1 MNDTILKGKIA
12 LFSKTLPF
20 TKEPYSKKSWGHPL
34 HSLCSYQGKLKP
46 SLAYW
51 LIKYFVPEN
60 GKILDPIG
68 GVGTIALEGA
78 LNGRYSVTNDKSPF
92 ASIIANAKTSQ
103 INYNDFIIY
112 FNEIKE
118 KVAEVTLTKDEKHS
132 VNFGLNARVKDY
144 YHPKTLVELL
154 KLRKILGTETI
165 DDLTPNKA
173 FFWASLLHILHGNRP
188 YALSRNSH
196 PITPFSPTGEFIY
209 KNTFEKIQEKAFRA
223 LSAGY
228 PNDFIP
234 GKSYYGDFREIA
246 NKEVG
251 GFDAIITSPPFYGM
265 RFDRP
270 NWLRLW
276 FCGWEEHDFKEQSLG
291 FLERQQTKNINVYYD
306 FFDVCRKLISENGI
320 LILHLGKGG
329 KKDMS
334 EELKIIS
341 SDKFKYIDE
350 ITENVQR
357 VANHGIKD
365 KGLTIAHNLLFFT
378 PK

>member
-1 MNDTILKGKIA
+1 MENNTLKEKIA
-12 LFSKTLPF
+12 FFSESLPF
-20 TKEPYSKKSWGHPL
+20 TKDPYSKKSWGHPL

-51 LIKYFVPEN
+51 LIKMFVPDN
-60 GKILDPIG
+60 GRLLDPIG

-78 LNGRYSVTNDKSPF
+78 LNGCYCVTNDKSPF
-92 ASIIANAKTSQ
+92 ASIIANSKVTKINHTEFIDYLSQ
-103 INYNDFIIY
+103 VREKFEAIN
-112 FNEIKE
+112 
-118 KVAEVTLTKDEKHS
+118 LTEDDLKAAD
-132 VNFGLNARVKDY
+132 FGLNAKVKDY
-144 YHPKTLVELL
+144 YHPNTLQELL
-154 KLRKILGTETI
+154 KLRKILNNEVVS
-165 DDLTPNKA
+165 DLLPVQS
-173 FFWASLLHILHGNRP
+173 FFWSCLLHILHGNRP

-209 KNTFEKIQEKAFRA
+209 KNTFEKIEEKALRA
-223 LSAGY
+223 LSKGY
-228 PNDFIP
+228 PDSFRNGQSFF
-234 GKSYYGDFREIA
+234 GDFRNLASE
-246 NKEVG
+246 KLER
-251 GFDAIITSPPFYGM
+251 FDTIITSPPFYGM

-276 FCGWEEHDFKEQSLG
+276 FCGWGDINFKEESLG
-291 FLERQQTKNINVYYD
+291 FLERQQTKDIKVYSE
-306 FFDVCRKLISENGI
+306 FFNVCRELITPKGV

-341 SDKFKYIDE
+341 SDMFNFVDE
-350 ITENVQR
+350 ITEDVQS

>member
-1 MNDTILKGKIA
+1 MNDIMLKEKID
-12 LFSKTLPF
+12 LFNKTLPF

-51 LIKYFVPEN
+51 LIDYFVPEN

-78 LNGRYSVTNDKSPF
+78 LNGRYSITNDKSPF
-92 ASIIANAKTSQ
+92 ASIIANAKTAR
-103 INYNDFIIY
+103 IDYNDFVSY
-112 FNEIKE
+112 FNEIRE
-118 KVAEVTLTKDEKHS
+118 QLSSVTLTVDDEHS
-132 VNFGLNARVKDY
+132 ANFGLNARVKDY
-144 YHPKTLVELL
+144 YHPKTLEEIL
-154 KLRKILGTETI
+154 KLRKILKAEKI
-165 DDLTPNKA
+165 RDLSPNKA

-209 KNTFEKIQEKAFRA
+209 KNTFEKIQEKALRA
-223 LSAGY
+223 LSVEY
-228 PNDFIP
+228 PGGFST
-234 GKSYYGDFREIA
+234 GKSYYGDFRDLI
-246 NKEVG
+246 NKELGV
-251 GFDAIITSPPFYGM
+251 FDAIITSPPFYGM

-276 FCGWEEHDFKEQSLG
+276 FCGWEESDFKEQSLG
-291 FLERQQTKNINVYYD
+291 FLERQQTKNINVYSD
-306 FFDVCRKLISENGI
+306 FFDVCRELISENGV

-334 EELKIIS
+334 EELKAIS
-341 SDKFKYIDE
+341 SDKFKFISE
-350 ITENVQR
+350 ITENVQS